1 MGRSLGGSMSKV
13 EQLYNHAAR
22 CFRLAE
28 GVVGLRLV
36 DELEALGRI
45 FDREALELETLE
57 RQLRCENSRSPY

>member
-1 MGRSLGGSMSKV
+1 MSEV
-13 EQLYNHAAR
+13 EKLYNHAAL

-28 GVVGLRLV
+28 GVAGLCLV

-57 RQLRCENSRSPY
+57 RQLHFENSRSPD